1 MSLAQPDE
9 EAHFIIGHAALAD
22 FLLVGGTKER
32 GEGQAGFFSLVLES
46 EPEGCGDFG
55 GDLLSDDGAREH
67 GDETAWPSWRH
78 GGYAC
83 LFEQLM
89 ECGVSFSGDFEQ
101 MRMSFAIF
109 YIFVVLLRGHFY
121 FCPSSCLRG
130 KRGHRARIVRGFL
143 LEACVRHC
151 RR

>member
-9 EAHFIIGHAALAD
+9 EAHFIVGQAALAD
-22 FLLVGGTKER
+22 FFLVGGTKER
-32 GEGQAGFFSLVLES
+32 GEGLAGFFGLVLES

-67 GDETAWPSWRH
+67 GDETAGSSWRH
-78 GGYAC
+78 GGCAC

-101 MRMSFAIF
+101 MRVSFAIF
-109 YIFVVLLRGHFY
+109 YIFVV
-121 FCPSSCLRG
+121 
-130 KRGHRARIVRGFL
+130 
-143 LEACVRHC
+143 
-151 RR
+151 